1 MNPRGPASSGGR
13 AKLGKGAAMA
23 QNDIAEATNTYEGF
37 IRWAKIG
44 TVAVA
49 LIAAFV
55 VLLIS

>member
-1 MNPRGPASSGGR
+1 
-13 AKLGKGAAMA
+13 MA
-23 QNDIAEATNTYEGF
+23 QNDIAEAENTYESF